1 MTRKGFTLIEL
12 LIVIAI
18 LGTLAVVV
26 LLALNPVQQLAR
38 ARDSGRHSTVTQLG
52 HAIAAYAT
60 VHGGIYPAVSGTW
73 IQTHLVDSGEI
84 SAVPGA
90 VNYSAGTATACTT
103 NAQNGFCY
111 AISGT
116 PANRAIV
123 FATAEAA
130 SNTSRCTT
138 GTAYFLYS
146 TGQGRGGLTCVTGT
160 PSAATD
166 FTFVD

>member
-26 LLALNPVQQLAR
+26 LIALNPVQQMAR
-38 ARDSGRHSTVTQLG
+38 ARDSGRMSTVTQLG
-52 HAIAAYAT
+52 HAMVARAT
-60 VHGGIYPAVSGTW
+60 VSGGVYPAATTTW
-73 IQTHLVDSGEI
+73 IQTNLVATGEI

-90 VNYSAGTATACTT
+90 ITGGTPCTT

-111 AISGT
+111 AISGS
-116 PANRAIV
+116 PATRAIV
-123 FATAEAA
+123 FATAEAL
-130 SNTSRCTT
+130 SNTSKCAS

-146 TGQGRGGLTCVTGT
+146 TAQGRGGLTCVTGT